1 MLTLLGEYGEVY
13 LLLMCK
19 YHSDYHDYHTII
31 VFNLLAPSISLPPYT
46 TPYQDDYPFSVPVEN
61 MLTPE
66 GKTTYRNIPI
76 FTPHTIL
83 IDLMK
88 VQRDHYE
95 GTEFDLTKGLAAG
108 PYGDPNRFDP
118 APQPNDN
125 LTMVEIIEGSYER
138 AISLFRTSYSFV
150 AQGRNI
156 SDTLGLLWFGP
167 YAPSSTSY
175 APIYI
180 NSDILPVSYTSG
192 SLFKYNPL
200 VSFWSHLAA
209 SNYASR
215 FYKFAFVDVQQLQ
228 KNLFE
233 DSLYETRYIEAK
245 ANKVLSATTVTYPG
259 GSTFSFADTAGI
271 L

>member
-1 MLTLLGEYGEVY
+1 
-13 LLLMCK
+13 
-19 YHSDYHDYHTII
+19 

-46 TPYQDDYPFSVPVEN
+46 TPYQDDYPFSVPLES

-66 GKTTYRNIPI
+66 GSKASYENCNFTNI
-76 FTPHTIL
+76 IL
-83 IDLMK
+83 IDLMR

-118 APQPNDN
+118 APQPSDN
-125 LTMVEIIEGSYER
+125 LTMVDIIEGSYER

-150 AQGRNI
+150 AQSRNI

-180 NSDILPVSYTSG
+180 HSNILPASYTRG
-192 SLFKYNPL
+192 SLFNYDPL

-228 KNLFE
+228 KNLFD
-233 DSLYETRYIEAK
+233 DSLYETRYTEAK
-245 ANKVLSATTVTYPG
+245 ANKILSATTVNYPG
-259 GSTFSFADTAGI
+259 GSTFSFADSAGI
-271 L
+271 